1 METKYYLAVFDSKNH
16 AIYVH
21 QLLRKKKIEGFELVS
36 TPCKIKSGCS
46 YSIKFS
52 DFELHRVLTEE
63 AASINKKI
71 AAFYEVNRS
80 YGRRSIEKINI

>member
-1 METKYYLAVFDSKNH
+1 MDREYYLAVFDSKNH

-21 QLLRKKKIEGFELVS
+21 QYLKRMGAGGYELVS

-46 YSIKFS
+46 YSIKFNRPE
-52 DFELHRVLTEE
+52 DHVEMKNV

-71 AAFYEVNRS
+71 AGFYLIKYS
-80 YGRRSIEKINI
+80 YGRRMIEKIEF